1 MVAPSSNFSLD
12 SSDIIAMPRAVA
24 TRQVLAAARR
34 HCTTQRTSRIRNQ
47 VAARTKH
54 LSRQFLQLDAQCCA
68 PSLRAAVLGLATGMG
83 LWQPAVAVALLV
95 VVVSVSLTNKA
106 ERPAHKV
113 ASFARPTTVLR
124 PGYYFGTRTT
134 APNASSVVR
143 MLTLR
148 VT

>member
-1 MVAPSSNFSLD
+1 M
-12 SSDIIAMPRAVA
+12 
-24 TRQVLAAARR
+24 
-34 HCTTQRTSRIRNQ
+34 RT
-47 VAARTKH
+47 
-54 LSRQFLQLDAQCCA
+54 
-68 PSLRAAVLGLATGMG
+68 AVLGLATGMG

-95 VVVSVSLTNKA
+95 AVVSVSFTNKA